1 MEKSDLYGLIWI
13 VLLFVW
19 MNLITPL
26 FPLEYRSFAGMAG
39 MIVCISGMFVVDW
52 MLRVQAA
59 TWTYIEAIC
68 RPSNQKLHLFI
79 KDLETQEIEPGVYA
93 TKLNLSEKVKHNF
106 YQVLEYVVIKHTL
119 PWEDRMRF
127 TPGKAMFKGYV
138 VEHPKTAKIILYEP
152 YEGSFDVDHLNPIPV
167 FWLKEAPGDYYLP
180 SEMMVSQT
188 VMTNGGVAQVFEIKK
203 LMVENEQLRS
213 QITELKRQALDWHQR
228 AVRLEEVVDQLKN
241 ELYAVLKSK
250 GDFKKAVVEYML
262 TIREAQLRIENALK
276 QMKAP
281 RITITKALVVL
292 VLGLAAFATLWW
304 HPQLLEW
311 LSVKSNQFFVMVL
324 AGIAGA
330 VAYYTYRKRK

>member
-1 MEKSDLYGLIWI
+1 MGMVVCSGGIFI
-13 VLLFVW
+13 V
-19 MNLITPL
+19 
-26 FPLEYRSFAGMAG
+26 E
-39 MIVCISGMFVVDW
+39 W

-93 TKLNLSEKVKHNF
+93 TKLNLSEKVKHSF

-127 TPGKAMFKGYV
+127 TPGKAVYKGYV
-138 VEHPKTAKIILYEP
+138 VEHPKTAKIVVYEP
-152 YEGSFDVDHLNPIPV
+152 TSGSFDVDHLNPIPV

-180 SEMMVSQT
+180 SEAIAPQT
-188 VMTNGGVAQVFEIKK
+188 VMANGGIEQAFETKK
-203 LMVENEQLRS
+203 LMMENTQLRS

-292 VLGLAAFATLWW
+292 ALGLAAFATLWW
-304 HPQLLEW
+304 QPQILEW
-311 LSVKSNQFFVMVL
+311 LSVKSNQFFVIIL